1 MLYDFNGNVIYN
13 SVTSHFS
20 DNIELDYAYDSAS
33 DANYSVIR
41 IFRKRKDGTLQKPII
56 RYPGFTT
63 VEAVAAEG
71 WELTINAGL
80 GNDGAI
86 DGIAI
91 VNGEVINANPASYH
105 AGAIP
110 LIIDADGNLSTVS
123 ASATASDAITAGAV
137 YATCGF
143 CPIIVDYDE
152 VELPT
157 VSHVSHFTEN
167 AQRQIIGQFGN
178 GDYAIVTCAGRSSDN
193 SDGWTL
199 AEAQTIC
206 KKLGLKFAYNLD
218 GGTSTATYIKE
229 HAVYDFM
236 KGTSRIVPSFIVFG
250 GLQSTVNVSPATLLK
265 TDVINNLTSSVTNKP
280 LSANMGRKINEKVDA
295 IVGGVT
301 PKGDIVSSNLPEASD
316 ENIGWQYY
324 CTDLDKFVISD
335 GTQWV
340 QFSGNGSGGGSGDVN
355 VIESIS
361 VNNVAQT
368 VDANKNVNITVPT
381 VTTATAIADNDT
393 GYTTGDQV
401 YDYAENKANKVT
413 SIGSGSTDV
422 QYPSALAVK
431 TYVDNKGFDPSN
443 MDLGTGTVT
452 MECNFDPPN
461 MTSSQ
466 GTITLNQAQADWN
479 QTDTTAGDYIKNKPS
494 VAQAIAS
501 GDTGYVT
508 GGMVY
513 DVLGDLETFLANY

>member
-1 MLYDFNGNVIYN
+1 MIYDYLGNTVYN

-20 DNIELDYAYDSAS
+20 DNIELDYAYDSVS

-41 IFRKRKDGTLQKPII
+41 VFRKRKDGTIQKPII
-56 RYPGFTT
+56 IYPGFTKTET
-63 VEAVAAEG
+63 VASQG

-80 GNDGAI
+80 GWDSAI

-91 VNGEVINANPASYH
+91 SNGEVISANPASYH
-105 AGAIP
+105 SGAIP
-110 LIIDADGNLSTVS
+110 LIIDSDGNFDTVS

-152 VELPT
+152 VEFPT
-157 VSHVSHFTEN
+157 VDHVSHFTDN

-178 GDYAIVTCAGRSSDN
+178 GDYAIVTCAGRSNDN

-218 GGTSTATYIKE
+218 GGTSTSTYIKE

-236 KGTSRIVPSFIVFG
+236 KGTSRTVPSFIVFG
-250 GLQSTVNVSPATLLK
+250 GLQSTVDVSSATLLK
-265 TDVINNLTSSVTNKP
+265 SDVINGLTSTVTDKP
-280 LSANMGRKINEKVDA
+280 LSGNMGRVLNEKVEA
-295 IVGGVT
+295 IIGGVI

-316 ENIGWQYY
+316 ENKGWQYY

-368 VDANKNVNITVPT
+368 VDTNKNVNITVPT

-401 YDYAENKANKVT
+401 YDYAEAKANKST
-413 SIGSGSTDV
+413 TISSSSTDT

-431 TYVDNKGFDPSN
+431 TYVDAHGFDPSS
-443 MDLGTGTVT
+443 MSTVT
-452 MECNFDPPN
+452 GNISIN
-461 MTSSQ
+461 
-466 GTITLNQAQADWN
+466 GAAQSDWN
-479 QTDTTAGDYIKNKPS
+479 QSDSSAADYIKNKPTVPV

-501 GDTGYVT
+501 GDNGYVT
-508 GGMVY
+508 GDMVY
-513 DVLGDLETFLANY
+513 DTLGDLETFLSNY